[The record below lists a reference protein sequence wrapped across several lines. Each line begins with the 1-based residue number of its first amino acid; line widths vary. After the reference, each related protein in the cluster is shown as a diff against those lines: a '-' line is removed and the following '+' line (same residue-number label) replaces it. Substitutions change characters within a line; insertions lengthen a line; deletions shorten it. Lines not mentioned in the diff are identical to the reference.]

1 MKVKYSMTLNQTQ
14 FKMLV
19 KALEEFKRIN
29 PDIEVNYDYKRLERE
44 IEPFNR
50 QFKKHDNN

>member
-1 MKVKYSMTLNQTQ
+1 MTLNQTQ

>member
-14 FKMLV
+14 FKMLL

-50 QFKKHDNN
+50 QFNKHSNN